1 MQIISPIKNH
11 VEKYITRLPKFKLLS
26 LNHYVATPI
35 HIYMQ
40 SKCLKER
47 IECEAAAK
55 ENKFRHTARRTVIKI
70 SSLRDN

>member
-1 MQIISPIKNH
+1 MLF
-11 VEKYITRLPKFKLLS
+11 KYP
-26 LNHYVATPI
+26 
-35 HIYMQ
+35 
-40 SKCLKER
+40 KER

>member
-1 MQIISPIKNH
+1 MLTQIQM
-11 VEKYITRLPKFKLLS
+11 LS

-40 SKCLKER
+40 SKCPKER
-47 IECEAAAK
+47 IECESDAK

-70 SSLRDN
+70 PSLRDN